1 MDTSQILLSLHKILQ
16 YVPHLGILSSILL
29 MTLLAISGNWLLL
42 SYAVM
47 LLIPVIMVS
56 IIFLW
61 KKQSLQIS
69 LPELA
74 DNCLFDFNIRAQ
86 TFCKIYVILL
96 LLTLAWILF
105 ANSRDWLFLLLI
117 VLMYSVS
124 IVQLFSKTL
133 KSKWVVLQL
142 TLTSL
147 IVVLT
152 KQFCYYYYYNTGD
165 SIGHALY
172 VLMYIRSG
180 GIPTTDLISG
190 YAEFFQFHIES
201 AITALLTG
209 VAPISATYIA
219 AVIPIIVG
227 VVFVYYIALSLTN
240 SERTAAIASLC
251 YLLTPVVLNYACR
264 SAPRTMATLAF
275 LIILYFFLQRKEWSS
290 LKVWGCTALFA
301 LYMIMV
307 HHAQLPLIIA
317 VMTGIILSYWIC
329 YRQLSKNQIGVVI
342 LFYLI
347 PFIYYIY
354 TYLGIM
360 IGILNRQFFG
370 VFGSVELTETSEIVS
385 ETVQLSTYLNLSAG
399 IFMLVTIL
407 FGIFYLIQPQ
417 NIHKKAIIFLPLTL
431 ILFPIF
437 IPGVADASALLSSME
452 QITRLQI
459 VLAPVFAV
467 VMGIGSIIL
476 FNLINTM
483 TKSRKTAVIFLII
496 FLLLFVIS
504 SAVIYNSKDST
515 PFENT
520 ELSEKKYFNED
531 EIAMYTNINTYVLPT
546 SEIYSEY
553 SVSRYFPTS
562 ASYQYM
568 DMAYYT
574 FPLGMHTLFTSE
586 PEYRVDTY
594 VIFREQEYFN
604 RGLTIKIGKGA
615 YAAKAERVYFDDES
629 NTYFQKNT
637 FNFESVYNN
646 GASKLLYYP

>member
-1 MDTSQILLSLHKILQ
+1 MEQSSILLFIHKLLQ
-16 YVPHLGILSSILL
+16 YVPHLGILLSILL
-29 MTLLAISGNWLLL
+29 MVLLAVSGSWLLL

-47 LLIPVIMVS
+47 LLIPVIIVS
-56 IIFLW
+56 VIFLR
-61 KKQSLQIS
+61 KKQSLQKS

-74 DNCLFDFNIRAQ
+74 EECLFDFNIRAE
-86 TFCKIYVILL
+86 TFCKIYAILL
-96 LLTLAWILF
+96 LLTLSWILF

-117 VLMYSVS
+117 VLMYGVS

-133 KSKWVVLQL
+133 KSRWIVAQL

-165 SIGHALY
+165 SIVHALY
-172 VLMYIRSG
+172 AFTYIQSG
-180 GIPTTDLISG
+180 GIPATDLISG
-190 YAEFFQFHIES
+190 YAEFFLFHIES

-219 AVIPIIVG
+219 AAIPIIIG
-227 VVFVYYIALSLTN
+227 VVFVYYIALSLTK
-240 SERTAAIASLC
+240 SERTAAIGSLC
-251 YLLTPVVLNYACR
+251 YLLTPVVFNYAFR

-275 LIILYFFLQRKEWSS
+275 LIILYLFLQRKEWSS
-290 LKVWGCTALFA
+290 WIVWGCTALFA

-317 VMTGIILSYWIC
+317 VMTGIILSYWI
-329 YRQLSKNQIGVVI
+329 YFRKFTKNQIGIMI

-347 PFIYYIY
+347 PFIYYLY
-354 TYLGIM
+354 TYLGTM
-360 IGILNRQFFG
+360 VGILNRQFFG
-370 VFGSVELTETSEIVS
+370 VFGSVDFTETTEVVS
-385 ETVQLSTYLNLSAG
+385 ETVRPIVYMNMSAG

-431 ILFPIF
+431 LLFPIF
-437 IPGVADASALLSSME
+437 LPGVAETSALLSSME
-452 QITRLQI
+452 QIGRIQI

-467 VMGIGSIIL
+467 VMGIGSVIL
-476 FNLINTM
+476 LNLINTM
-483 TKSRKTAVIFLII
+483 TKSRKTAAIFLII

-504 SAVIYNSKDST
+504 SVIIYNSKDST
-515 PFENT
+515 PFHNT
-520 ELSEKKYFNED
+520 ELSEKNYFNED
-531 EIAMYTNINTYVLPT
+531 EIAMYMNINTYIPPA
-546 SEIYSEY
+546 SEIYSEF

-562 ASYQYM
+562 ANYQYM
-568 DMAYYT
+568 GLTYYT
-574 FPLGMHTLFTSE
+574 FPLGMRTLFTSE
-586 PEYRVDTY
+586 PEYQADTY
-594 VIFREQEYFN
+594 MIYREHEYLS
-604 RGLTIKIGKGA
+604 RGLSIKIGKGA
-615 YAAKAERVYFDDES
+615 YSSKTERVYFDDES

-637 FNFESVYNN
+637 LNFESVYDN